1 MDEMVSDEEPPGGCY
16 VLSGDTARSCP
27 RVFGSK
33 VLQVYSRKT
42 GFLGVGFNP
51 GDWVVRYRGDSETGI
66 GQGHLD
72 DNRVHAWGISR
83 DVLGR

>member
-1 MDEMVSDEEPPGGCY
+1 MDGMVSDEPPGGCY

-27 RVFGSK
+27 RVFGSE
-33 VLQVYSRKT
+33 VLQVYPRKK

-51 GDWVVRYRGDSETGI
+51 GDWTARYRGDSETGI
-66 GQGHLD
+66 GPGHLD
-72 DNRVHAWGISR
+72 DCGVHARGISG